1 MSYGQERKKI
11 LRKKAKSDL
20 FWFAKNILEYDLQP
34 FHKEWCTILQTKS
47 RILLLAPRG
56 SYKSTVASIAY
67 PLWLLVNNNNFRIL
81 IRSGTDKLAKSFLR
95 EIKGHIEHNVRFQYL
110 FGNWKK
116 KSTHWKE
123 MSIIVPRSKRM
134 KEVSIAVAGIGSNVV
149 SQHYDVI
156 IDDDI
161 VTRKNVE
168 TAEMREK
175 VRRAWQED
183 YGLLLTHGQNV
194 VIGTRW
200 HPEDLYGD
208 ILQNPQFDRILFKA
222 HREDGSLLFPKVL
235 SEEFLESQRTVM
247 GTALYRAQYENDP
260 SAFKQGATMF
270 KREWFEIVKE
280 YPHNGRKVRY
290 WDLAGTKSRKSDF
303 TVGVLMAE
311 KDGIYYIVDVKK
323 YRLSPKE
330 SEDLIRQTAVTDGIE
345 TAIYIEQEPGSS
357 GIYTIDHFQ
366 RFVLPGFAFYP
377 DKKDVSKIVRA
388 QPFSAMAEAGNIK
401 LVKADWNKMF
411 LDEIEI
417 FPKGEHDDQVDAAS
431 GAFHYLSES
440 AAEAYVI

>member
-11 LRKKAKSDL
+11 LRKKAKSNL
-20 FWFAKNILEYDLQP
+20 FWFSRAVLGYDLQP
-34 FHKEWCTILQTKS
+34 FHKEWCAILQTES

-56 SYKSTVASIAY
+56 SYKSTVASVAY

-95 EIKGHIEHNVRFQYL
+95 EIKGHIEHNALFQYL
-110 FGNWKK
+110 FGNWKR

-175 VRRAWQED
+175 VKRAWQED
-183 YGLLLTHGQNV
+183 FGLLLTHGQNV

-200 HPEDLYGD
+200 HPRDLYGE
-208 ILQNPQFDRILFKA
+208 ILQNPSFNRILFTA
-222 HREDGSLLFPKVL
+222 HKEDGSLLFPKVL
-235 SEEFLESQRTVM
+235 SEEFLNKQKAIM

-260 SAFKQGATMF
+260 SAFKKGATMF
-270 KREWFEIVKE
+270 KREWFGIVRE
-280 YPHNGRKVRY
+280 YPHDGKKVRY

-303 TVGVLMAE
+303 TVGVLMTE

-323 YRLSPKE
+323 HRLSPKE
-330 SEDLIRQTAVTDGIE
+330 SEDLIRQTAVTDGVE
-345 TAIYIEQEPGSS
+345 TTIYIEQEPGSS
-357 GIYTIDHFQ
+357 GIYTIDHFR

-377 DKKDVSKIVRA
+377 DKKDVSKVVRA
-388 QPFSAMAEAGNIK
+388 QPLSAMAEAGNIK
-401 LVKADWNKMF
+401 LVKADWNKTF

-431 GAFHYLSES
+431 GAFHYLSEGV
-440 AAEAYVI
+440 ANAYII